1 MKNIIL
7 CTAAAL
13 LLAGCTSQP
22 MAMKSNTK
30 YFAPATKTTKARTA
44 APAGFSK
51 VTSVTAAQ
59 KKINEKDTQIEL
71 LRRENKEL
79 RERIQRLEKKL
90 QIQNS

>member
-1 MKNIIL
+1 MKPL
-7 CTAAAL
+7 VVLFTAAL

-22 MAMKSNTK
+22 IAMKSNTK
-30 YFAPATKTTKARTA
+30 YFAPATKTTKARTT
-44 APAGFSK
+44 APNGMST
-51 VTSVTAAQ
+51 VTSVTSAQ

-79 RERIQRLEKKL
+79 RDRIQRLEKKL

>member
-7 CTAAAL
+7 FTAAAL

-22 MAMKSNTK
+22 TAMKSNTK

-44 APAGFSK
+44 SPAGFST
-51 VTSVTAAQ
+51 VTSVSAAQ

-71 LRRENKEL
+71 LRKENREL